1 MPFKPVQQIST
12 ILKQQYFEPTISWS
26 LRVVL
31 ALNVP
36 LIVIPLYKGFS
47 YEVIWSAFGAYM
59 LSLID
64 YRGLHYRKIII
75 QGMTA
80 MLVAGAALLGMYAG
94 NSIAWSVCTMFLV
107 GMIAALIRNWS
118 DYGASIAVSVGFFFL
133 FGLAY
138 PAPFEKSLEATLYL
152 LTGCAWAIVI
162 TLASFPLQPSNPV
175 RRSVAR
181 IWKANTDLLDAMV
194 QKLVE
199 DKAVPSS
206 KITEKELAVRKA
218 VDQSRDLFSP
228 RQQQR
233 RFKTQH
239 YDLMLELRKTASLFS
254 ASLSSLHEEL
264 ETLNTAAFKAQP
276 DISFYKTLSAF
287 AQASARVSIV
297 MFTFRSGDM
306 ALAKIRV
313 KRCEIAVELFDAAV
327 RQFNHPGKETS
338 ALRHFAN
345 SLNLALDFLKQTIVQ
360 MEEKLNLKKS
370 DYLENYKLS
379 FHEFISGL
387 KPEALGSFASDLF
400 RVNGQQLNY
409 ALRVAL
415 GLALGVFL
423 FKYFAIDH
431 GYWIAL
437 TMMIVI
443 QPYYGATLKKGIER
457 MIGTVAGII
466 SGGLIMLL
474 PLSHQHI
481 VGLLIIDSF
490 FVAYFLRNNYK
501 VGVFFVTIM
510 MVLLMQIA
518 QQESW
523 QLIGWRVLSTLT
535 GAVLALI
542 AGYAFWPVWEK
553 DRFPALMA
561 QALDQNKHY
570 LRQLIRYLRRDLPAG
585 ETWYKSR
592 RLAEGA
598 NTQVFSSAQRMLE
611 EPKYAQQEAELNLA
625 LVGAN
630 IRITRE
636 ITSIAL
642 AVERRPTEVQ
652 AGILDFYAAVAQGF
666 EQISEHITTGKFSK
680 GFDFSVMKEQ
690 LNTEV
695 FAGNDSTGFI
705 KTELEK
711 IVFELEAM
719 ETLLREGKG
728 NP

>member
-1 MPFKPVQQIST
+1 
-12 ILKQQYFEPTISWS
+12 
-26 LRVVL
+26 
-31 ALNVP
+31 
-36 LIVIPLYKGFS
+36 
-47 YEVIWSAFGAYM
+47 
-59 LSLID
+59 
-64 YRGLHYRKIII
+64 
-75 QGMTA
+75 
-80 MLVAGAALLGMYAG
+80 
-94 NSIAWSVCTMFLV
+94 
-107 GMIAALIRNWS
+107 
-118 DYGASIAVSVGFFFL
+118 
-133 FGLAY
+133 
-138 PAPFEKSLEATLYL
+138 
-152 LTGCAWAIVI
+152 
-162 TLASFPLQPSNPV
+162 
-175 RRSVAR
+175 
-181 IWKANTDLLDAMV
+181 
-194 QKLVE
+194 
-199 DKAVPSS
+199 
-206 KITEKELAVRKA
+206 
-218 VDQSRDLFSP
+218 
-228 RQQQR
+228 
-233 RFKTQH
+233 
-239 YDLMLELRKTASLFS
+239 
-254 ASLSSLHEEL
+254 
-264 ETLNTAAFKAQP
+264 
-276 DISFYKTLSAF
+276 
-287 AQASARVSIV
+287 
-297 MFTFRSGDM
+297 
-306 ALAKIRV
+306 
-313 KRCEIAVELFDAAV
+313 
-327 RQFNHPGKETS
+327 
-338 ALRHFAN
+338 
-345 SLNLALDFLKQTIVQ
+345 
-360 MEEKLNLKKS
+360 
-370 DYLENYKLS
+370 
-379 FHEFISGL
+379 
-387 KPEALGSFASDLF
+387 
-400 RVNGQQLNY
+400 
-409 ALRVAL
+409 
-415 GLALGVFL
+415 
-423 FKYFAIDH
+423 
-431 GYWIAL
+431 
-437 TMMIVI
+437 
-443 QPYYGATLKKGIER
+443 
-457 MIGTVAGII
+457 
-466 SGGLIMLL
+466 MLL

-642 AVERRPTEVQ
+642 AVERHPTEVQ